1 MRVTDRQGKGVL
13 DPLAEQ
19 VKLTPMIGILQPA
32 LFGTALWVLLLTG
45 CSPSSDDISVLG
57 GAEDRFAPG
66 RGIEDRTTGCNL
78 SSPLMA

>member
-1 MRVTDRQGKGVL
+1 ML

-32 LFGTALWVLLLTG
+32 LCGTALWVLLLTG

-66 RGIEDRTTGCNL
+66 RGIEDSEL
-78 SSPLMA
+78 SNYWVQFEVEGRMDSDS